1 MGRTRPRHHR
11 GERGQATV
19 ELALVLPAVTL
30 LLVLVL
36 QVGLLA
42 RDRVAAVAA
51 ARVAARAVIVE
62 PSEGAARRA
71 LWDHGGPGAGAGVTV
86 GGQLRPGGLARVTV
100 EMEPTRLPLTGR
112 FLGGLVLREQLTVLV
127 EG

>member
-1 MGRTRPRHHR
+1 LGHASA

-19 ELALVLPAVTL
+19 ELALLLPVVAL
-30 LLVLVL
+30 LVVLVL
-36 QVGLLA
+36 QVGVLG

-62 PSEGAARRA
+62 PSEEAARRA
-71 LWDHGGPGAGAGVTV
+71 LDELGSPARGARVAVD
-86 GGQLRPGGLARVTV
+86 GQLRAGGLARVTV
-100 EMEPTRLPLTGR
+100 ELAPTRLPLTGR